1 MNIESLLT
9 SAITW
14 AFGQYCN
21 ELDSFKVSRDDL
33 KHFAEHI
40 VYTIEESNNKRQISI
55 LTDELSSRISPIHRE
70 ADDEGEMS
78 VYKLT
83 DKEYKDL
90 LVKDLYARLPHGVMV
105 HLVDDGFAT
114 VARLDRPTMDFIEAW
129 EIKPYLRPVSS
140 MTDAEMDKLFDIL
153 HVDKEGKDDDW
164 IKINDDLGIKFFLP
178 TGRWM
183 EEMDFALD
191 YLRSIHIDIY
201 NFIGKKMAIE
211 APEGMY
217 E

>member
-1 MNIESLLT
+1 MKVKYSGKWYEVAAVHYN
-9 SAITW
+9 
-14 AFGQYCN
+14 FGAKYYEIYDEPEN
-21 ELDSFKVSRDDL
+21 DP
-33 KHFAEHI
+33 EHTDF
-40 VYTIEESNNKRQISI
+40 VHHVEEV
-55 LTDELSSRISPIHRE
+55 

-114 VARLDRPTMDFIEAW
+114 VARLDRPTMDFIEDW
-129 EIKPYLRPVSS
+129 EIKPYLRPVAS
-140 MTDAEMDKLFDIL
+140 MTEAEMDKLFDIL
-153 HVDKEGKDDDW
+153 HIDKDGKDDDW

-201 NFIGKKMAIE
+201 NFIGKKMALE

-217 E
+217 K